1 MSTYN
6 NVNDS
11 DRTADDRHVIAT
23 YLSDMLALE
32 RHIAAPIDS
41 QLNSQDHQE
50 YGEAIGLIGR
60 IKSLTENH
68 ISALDSRLQEVGGSA
83 GSGVKSAWSQLLGG
97 GAAAL
102 NQVRKTKVSKSLR
115 DDYTA
120 LGLAAISYT
129 MLHATALGL
138 GDEETARLAKRHL
151 DDITPVIVSISQQIP
166 GIVLTELRD
175 DGENVR
181 VTAAQLTQQATQESW
196 SGQGGTS
203 STRQA
208 GAGAVGIER

>member
-1 MSTYN
+1 MSTQ
-6 NVNDS
+6 DAFTDP
-11 DRTADDRHVIAT
+11 DRSGDDRHTIAT

-41 QLNSQDHQE
+41 QLNSDEHQE
-50 YGEAIGLIGR
+50 YADAFGLIVR
-60 IKSLTENH
+60 IKAITDNHIAALDARLTE
-68 ISALDSRLQEVGGSA
+68 IGGHP
-83 GSGVKSAWSQLLGG
+83 GSGVKSAWSQLLGS

-138 GDEETARLAKRHL
+138 GDEVTAALAKRHL
-151 DDITPVIVSISQQIP
+151 DEVAPMIETISRAIG
-166 GIVLTELRD
+166 GIVLQELRD

-181 VTAAQLTQQATQESW
+181 ISAADISERQTQESW
-196 SGQGGTS
+196 
-203 STRQA
+203 RQA
-208 GAGAVGIER
+208 TPATIDR